1 MENRGLLTE
10 DDRAFWRGEKDVDDY
25 AQAAARKRYH
35 INQRIDRLEED
46 IKILRQAGE
55 DEVVSNIYQAVGR
68 FEQLEQEIEELRD
81 LIEDD
86 T

>member
-10 DDRAFWRGEKDVDDY
+10 DDRAFWRGEKDVDDH

-35 INQRIDRLEED
+35 VNQRIDRLEED